1 MKEKL
6 SAIFAHR
13 HARILKFLISGGTA
27 AVVDLGVLYLLSDV
41 YINWYT
47 GLIEKS
53 NAVLI
58 AAVVAFVFAFGVSFS
73 LQKFWTFDD
82 PSTDVIHSQLAM
94 YLVLALCGLAVNTF
108 FMYVL
113 LNYTGLHYLA
123 AQILASALIAVGNFF
138 AYKHFIFTGAA
149 SAVASKK

>member
-1 MKEKL
+1 MQL
-6 SAIFAHR
+6 FSFLFNHR
-13 HARILKFLISGGTA
+13 YARTLKFLISGGSA

-41 YINWYT
+41 YTNWYA
-47 GLIEKS
+47 GFIEKS

-58 AAVVAFVFAFGVSFS
+58 AATIAFVFAFGVSFS

-94 YLVLALCGLAVNTF
+94 YLVLALCRLGVNTL

-123 AQILASALIAVGNFF
+123 AQILASAFIAIGNFF
-138 AYKHFIFTGAA
+138 AYKHFIFTGTA
-149 SAVASKK
+149 SVIEEGK